1 MGAALKGLYSAK
13 KYDQRDADLG
23 FLIVKLGN
31 RKLAYALN
39 KEVGAAS
46 KSTVHRMCDPTRFLC
61 CAGTKTVAIIRE
73 NMDRFIFS
81 QPHPPKRCLWVLG
94 VDDVAVDERLR
105 FSKAL
110 GVVLGLCR
118 EHSGGVDVSIQG
130 LACLERISAA
140 LKAGEVHMAKEATVG
155 ALLPIRR
162 ENYQAR
168 PVFASGTCKKDE
180 TAVSTTP
187 LYRAVIDY
195 WYEKD
200 EGYKQRGPIADTAGS
215 QVRWYIRSRR
225 AQRTAC

>member
-1 MGAALKGLYSAK
+1 
-13 KYDQRDADLG
+13 
-23 FLIVKLGN
+23 
-31 RKLAYALN
+31 
-39 KEVGAAS
+39 
-46 KSTVHRMCDPTRFLC
+46 
-61 CAGTKTVAIIRE
+61 
-73 NMDRFIFS
+73 
-81 QPHPPKRCLWVLG
+81 LG
-94 VDDVAVDERLR
+94 VDGVAVAVDERLR

-130 LACLERISAA
+130 FACLERISAA

-180 TAVSTTP
+180 TAVSIIP

-195 WYEKD
+195 WYMRRTKD
-200 EGYKQRGPIADTAGS
+200 TSREGRLLILQRMGLPTSAWQQHRCCSAMAHWMQEALLMANPG
-215 QVRWYIRSRR
+215 
-225 AQRTAC
+225 